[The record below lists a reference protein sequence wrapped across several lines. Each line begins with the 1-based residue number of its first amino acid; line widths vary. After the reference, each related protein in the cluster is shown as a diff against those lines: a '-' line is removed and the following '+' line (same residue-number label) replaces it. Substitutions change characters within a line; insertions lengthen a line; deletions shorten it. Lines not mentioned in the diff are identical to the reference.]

1 MNLKLKTKSYNPTL
15 RILITTSLVLIISV
29 FVIGSFYDLK
39 IAEKLVNKE
48 SLYGQTF
55 DIFGK
60 IAIII
65 PLNFIIVG
73 LVYHYV
79 FYKGITKTQ
88 GSFIIIIFE
97 ILVLFIFLMIE
108 SIFFRSNKLLPL
120 QFNALIIIIFDL
132 IISYFWHKNIE
143 LVKDKNLVKKIIL
156 AIVFVLLIYLSTE
169 ILKNVVSRPR
179 PRNVIDGTY
188 EYHAWWQF
196 DWSNAII
203 GKNKSFPSGHT
214 TSAMSLLAPIFVM
227 NRKSVIVPINF
238 AIALLFAILTAG
250 SRMVLAAHFLTDVTG
265 AMIISIIIFSF
276 LLSIKFKKGKTYE

>member
-1 MNLKLKTKSYNPTL
+1 MNLKLRTKSYNTTL
-15 RILITTSLVLIISV
+15 RTLITSSLVLIISV

-60 IAIII
+60 IAIVI
-65 PLNFIIVG
+65 PLSFIIVG

-97 ILVLFIFLMIE
+97 VLVLFIFLMIE
-108 SIFFRSNKLLPL
+108 SNFFQSNKLLPL

-156 AIVFVLLIYLSTE
+156 SIVFVLLIYLSTE
-169 ILKNVVSRPR
+169 MLKNVVSRPR
-179 PRNVIDGTY
+179 PRNVMEGTY

-196 DWSNAII
+196 DWSNAF

-227 NRKSVIVPINF
+227 NRKSLIVPVNF

-265 AMIISIIIFSF
+265 AMIISILIFSF
-276 LLSIKFKKGKTYE
+276 LLSIKFKKGKAYE